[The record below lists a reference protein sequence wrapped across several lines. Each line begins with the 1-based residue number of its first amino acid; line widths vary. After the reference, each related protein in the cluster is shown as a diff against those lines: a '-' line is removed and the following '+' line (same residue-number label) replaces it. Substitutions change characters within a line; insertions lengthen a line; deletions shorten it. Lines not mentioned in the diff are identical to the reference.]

1 MNKGANLSYP
11 LCLSWVTSLFSP
23 EELGSA
29 SHWPQ
34 PRPSSDESPAP
45 VLVCHLCSRVTC
57 ARVSPV
63 CVTGPVPLRE
73 AGWEEGRP
81 WAKLR
86 TFPSLRGNRVAVP
99 VASLILAREWNQLFL
114 ESFLAPISMSV
125 LKG

>member
-45 VLVCHLCSRVTC
+45 VLVCHLCSHVTC
-57 ARVSPV
+57 V
-63 CVTGPVPLRE
+63 CHRPSATVG
-73 AGWEEGRP
+73 GRLGGRK
-81 WAKLR
+81 AL
-86 TFPSLRGNRVAVP
+86 G
-99 VASLILAREWNQLFL
+99 
-114 ESFLAPISMSV
+114 
-125 LKG
+125 